1 MDCIEFEI
9 GWSLLVMNVD
19 LCIEDLQLLI
29 KPPPCQAE
37 QESEHQDDVPDGDFA
52 NSDFQGHNVF

>member
-1 MDCIEFEI
+1 
-9 GWSLLVMNVD
+9 MNVD

-37 QESEHQDDVPDGDFA
+37 QESEYQDDVPDGDFA